1 MIILYN
7 VFNRFRYILA
17 EVVFAI
23 LNVVLIISSREDNF
37 ISLFVSGV
45 YFFFGDVTFN
55 VFFEIYM
62 IYLCM

>member
-1 MIILYN
+1 MC
-7 VFNRFRYILA
+7 FNRFRYILA

-45 YFFFGDVTFN
+45 YFFFCDVIFN